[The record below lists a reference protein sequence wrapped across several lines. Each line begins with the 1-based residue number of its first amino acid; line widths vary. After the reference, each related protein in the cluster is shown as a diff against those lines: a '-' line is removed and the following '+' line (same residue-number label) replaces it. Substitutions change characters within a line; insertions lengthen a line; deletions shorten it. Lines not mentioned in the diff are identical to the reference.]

1 MDFAACEAERID
13 APGAIQ
19 SFGAMF
25 VLDRRT
31 LRLTNLSR
39 NASQF
44 LAETADAAIG
54 KSPAALATA
63 LGLDIDLAK
72 ICRKMRTT
80 APKSKVQ
87 AREIAR
93 DAGASYL
100 LSLGSGHFLLER
112 RDEPVDPAAPGESDA
127 WLEDV
132 SAKLIAAGENIF
144 ALAQLTT
151 RLVRELTDFDRVMI
165 YRFAD
170 DATGEVIAESRAND
184 MVPYLGLRYPATDI
198 PSQARRLYL
207 DNRLREIADTQAL
220 IEPLYPPC
228 AADTEK
234 PVDLSTSILRAISP
248 YHLQYTNNMGV
259 RATIVAS
266 LIIDGK
272 LWGLLT
278 CHHRLPRL
286 VPAVHRTALRAA
298 SDVLSA
304 RVAVSLHE
312 KDRRLRDRTRQ
323 TLAEIEHVL
332 STGKNSA
339 HVLLEKVILGARAE
353 GAMLCWGA
361 QVIAAG
367 STPFAD
373 VLSFIGGRLA
383 ESAKD
388 GLFLVNELGRF
399 LNAPDMPLQGLAGAA
414 GIVVPGD
421 PPLLVV
427 AFREEFIHSVNWGGD
442 PHQAAAIDV
451 KSGVLRP
458 RNSFEAWRE
467 TVTGASRPWDE
478 HVVEFLGGLLKVGGL
493 RAASRLNADMRAL
506 LDDTETRDA
515 LRRAVMKVAL
525 DAMTLAIAAD
535 PDGNVQIVSG
545 DRAFLKLFDLQAEE
559 GRSMS
564 MTDLI
569 GRLGIYEPIESL
581 TADADIVAWSPTQG
595 QRNIVLRRRAVLDT
609 LIDGVRRN
617 WDIYLFQDV
626 TEMRRRE
633 EALGVAFEQ
642 ALGEVR
648 AQTEFLANM
657 SHELRTPLNAVLGF
671 SEVIADSMFGE
682 HSNQKYEEYGRDI
695 HGAGSHLL
703 GLIDRLLT
711 VSQLEARKRV
721 LSETVFDFGETVDEC
736 AAWVA
741 EQPGGAKP
749 TIMVQKPIGV
759 ILIFADQL
767 AIRQIAINL
776 IGNAAKFTPPE
787 GHVIVIVTANDI
799 GAPQLIVRD
808 NGPGIE
814 PDLLSQLFQPFRQG
828 EGAYVR
834 RHGGVGLGLSIVK
847 GLTQLHGGAVNLTSN
862 KGVGTE
868 AIVVLPIMR
877 RR

>member
-19 SFGAMF
+19 SFGAIF

-39 NASQF
+39 NAAEF
-44 LAETADAAIG
+44 LAETPDAAIG
-54 KSPAALATA
+54 KSVAALAAA
-63 LGLDIDLAK
+63 LGLDIDLAQV
-72 ICRKMRTT
+72 CRKMRTR
-80 APKSKVQ
+80 AGKSKAQ
-87 AREIAR
+87 AQEIAR

-112 RDEPVDPAAPGESDA
+112 RDEPADAPGPTEADA
-127 WLEDV
+127 WLERA
-132 SAKLIAAGENIF
+132 STTLIAAGENIF

-151 RLVRELTDFDRVMI
+151 RLVRELIGFDRVMI

-184 MVPYLGLRYPATDI
+184 IVPYLGLRYPATDI

-207 DNRLREIADTQAL
+207 DNRLREIVDTQGL
-220 IEPLYPPC
+220 IEPLHPPC
-228 AADTEK
+228 AAETEK

-248 YHLQYTNNMGV
+248 YHLQYTSNMGV

-266 LIIDGK
+266 LIVDGK
-272 LWGLLT
+272 LWGLLA
-278 CHHRLPRL
+278 CHHRSPRL
-286 VPAVHRTALRAA
+286 AAAVHRTAVRAA
-298 SDVLSA
+298 SDILSA
-304 RVAVSLHE
+304 RVAISLHE
-312 KDRRLRDRTRQ
+312 RDRRLRDQSRQ
-323 TLAEIEHVL
+323 ALAEIEHVL
-332 STGKNSA
+332 STGENSA
-339 HVLLEKVILGARAE
+339 HVLLEKVIVAARAE
-353 GAMLCWGA
+353 GAMLCRGS

-373 VLSFIGGRLA
+373 VLYVIGRRLS
-383 ESAKD
+383 ESAD
-388 GLFLVNELGRF
+388 NGIFVVNDLERF
-399 LNAPDMPLQGLAGAA
+399 LNAPDIQLQGLAGAA
-414 GIVVPGD
+414 GVVIPGD
-421 PPLLVV
+421 PPLIVV

-442 PHQAAAIDV
+442 PRQAAEIDA
-451 KSGVLRP
+451 KSGLLRP
-458 RNSFEAWRE
+458 RDSFEAWRE
-467 TVTGASRPWDE
+467 TVTGASRPWE
-478 HVVEFLGGLLKVGGL
+478 THVVEFLTGLLNIGGLGAVP
-493 RAASRLNADMRAL
+493 RLNADMRAL
-506 LDDTETRDA
+506 LDDLETRDA
-515 LRRAVMKVAL
+515 LRRAVMKVTL

-535 PDGNVQIVSG
+535 ADGNVQIVSG

-559 GRSMS
+559 GRSIS
-564 MTDLI
+564 LIDLI
-569 GRLGIYEPIESL
+569 GRLGIYEPLGSL
-581 TADADIVAWSPTQG
+581 PADADIVAWSPTQG

-609 LIDGVRRN
+609 LIDGARRN

-633 EALGVAFEQ
+633 EALGVAFEH

-671 SEVIADSMFGE
+671 SEVIADSMFGK
-682 HSNQKYEEYGRDI
+682 HSNEKYEEYGRDI

-721 LSETVFDFGETVDEC
+721 LSETVFDLGETVDEC

-749 TIMVQKPIGV
+749 TITVQKPVGV
-759 ILIFADQL
+759 ILVFADLL

-787 GHVIVIVTANDI
+787 GHVVVIVTANDI

-814 PDLLSQLFQPFRQG
+814 PNLLSQLFQPFRQG
-828 EGAYVR
+828 ESAYVR

-847 GLTQLHGGAVNLTSN
+847 GLTQLHGGAINLTSN
-862 KGVGTE
+862 KGLGTE
-868 AIVVLPIMR
+868 AIFVLPIMR